1 MDVKVF
7 VLKRDEDPVR
17 KFMKMVDE
25 KHVMDKINDFSE
37 LVRHFSDFDLH
48 VVYYLFL
55 FEVWSDPELSKA
67 FVNSCADSKTDEE
80 RTGRAEQTIWDTI
93 MKHVKS
99 SEDDGK

>member
-17 KFMKMVDE
+17 KFMKMVDD
-25 KHVMDKINDFSE
+25 KRVMDRINDFSE
-37 LVRHFSDFDLH
+37 IVRDFKDFDLH

-55 FEVWSDPELSKA
+55 FEVWTDPELSKA
-67 FVNSCADSKTDEE
+67 FTESCADAGTVSERADMAEKTV
-80 RTGRAEQTIWDTI
+80 WDTI